1 MKNVYIFGLLLMIQ
15 MNILQSNCKS
25 VNKDQNKRL
34 DSLESQIDELGEEV
48 VLLKE
53 QNILQQEQINFLET
67 LLNITGIY

>member
-1 MKNVYIFGLLLMIQ
+1 
-15 MNILQSNCKS
+15 MNMLQSNCKNI
-25 VNKDQNKRL
+25 NKDQNKRL

-53 QNILQQEQINFLET
+53 QNVLQEEQNFRQQEQINFLET